1 MSLRWSRRCGRCSAT
16 FKPLRPPTDITVR
29 KAPGRRVP
37 ESNRP
42 SPSSPYEPFF
52 ELSLDPM
59 LTAGF
64 DGYIKRASPAWERTL
79 GWTEDELRAVPYTEF
94 IHPDDRERT
103 LAEVA
108 SLATGAETRGF
119 EIRIRGRDDAYRAIL
134 FNAVGI
140 PGEGLIYA
148 VAKDITHRGELER
161 RAADLERSN
170 AELERFAY
178 VASHDLSEPLRMV
191 SGFVSLLQSRYAD
204 RLDENA
210 VEFMRYIVDG
220 VARMQDLIR
229 DLLTYSRVGRAALE
243 SKPVEMGVLVR
254 RVLEGM
260 QTSIAEANAR
270 IEVGDLPTLPGDVT
284 QLSQVVQ
291 NLVANALKFTG
302 DAPPVVRISAERQ
315 EADWCFA
322 VADEGIGVDSQHE
335 DRIFQVF
342 QRLHAPNEYPGT
354 GVGLAICRAIVE
366 RHGGRIWVESSPGEG
381 SVFRFTLP
389 A

>member
-1 MSLRWSRRCGRCSAT
+1 
-16 FKPLRPPTDITVR
+16 VR
-29 KAPGRRVP
+29 EAPGPRVP

-64 DGYIKRASPAWERTL
+64 DGYIKRASPAWEGTL

-148 VAKDITHRGELER
+148 VAKDMTHRSELER

-204 RLDENA
+204 RLDEDA

-229 DLLTYSRVGRAALE
+229 GLLTYSRVGRAALE

-260 QTSIAEANAR
+260 QTSIAETGAH
-270 IEVGDLPTLPGDVT
+270 IEVGDLPTLPGDAT
-284 QLSQVVQ
+284 QLSQLVQ

-322 VADEGIGVDSQHE
+322 VADEGIGIDPQQE
-335 DRIFQVF
+335 ERIFQVF

-366 RHGGRIWVESSPGEG
+366 RYGGRIWVESSPGEG
-381 SVFRFTLP
+381 SVFKFTLP